1 MKKNKLF
8 TLPIILCLSL
18 SLIGCGKSDADA
30 IAETAETFLQA
41 ATECNMET
49 VSEYCL
55 ESALT
60 NIGLDALASEY
71 VENIIYTNMQI
82 EKDSLS
88 EESQKAVSDFCTY
101 YSSNLIQNFSIGE
114 VSETEGIGLVNVTVT
129 TYSEDA
135 LSSLSSDAFKTGLS
149 ELMNKYQEENM
160 RELISV
166 NLNLGEEA
174 MMNKLFD
181 DLMPEIMDMMKQSY
195 DSYTPEDVR
204 VVLTVEKTED
214 KWMITK
220 ASLAE

>member
-30 IAETAETFLQA
+30 IAETVETFLQA

-60 NIGLDALASEY
+60 DIGLDALASEY

-88 EESQKAVSDFCTY
+88 EESQMAVSDFCTY

-166 NLNLGEEA
+166 NLNQGEEA